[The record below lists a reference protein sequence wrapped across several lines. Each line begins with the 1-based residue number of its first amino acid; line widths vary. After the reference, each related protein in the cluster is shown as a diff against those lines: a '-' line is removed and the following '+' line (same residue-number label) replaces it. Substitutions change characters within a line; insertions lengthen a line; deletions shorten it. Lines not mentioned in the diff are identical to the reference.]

1 MSLPAPHGSTERRRA
16 MRNQGQ
22 LGSQRPT
29 GTISRPVAPVWRR
42 QPILIAATLVCAAS
56 MLILGVWAFFAPESF
71 SQFVNY
77 APYNQHL
84 IHDAGA
90 FQIGIGAALLLALVC
105 PDALLVALTGF
116 TVATA
121 LHAISHFTDRHIGG
135 HDSDVPTLGLLTL
148 VGLYAICA
156 QIRRRKA

>member
-1 MSLPAPHGSTERRRA
+1 

-29 GTISRPVAPVWRR
+29 GTMSRPVAPVWRR

-56 MLILGVWAFFAPESF
+56 MLILGVWAFSAPESF
-71 SQFVNY
+71 SQFINY

-105 PDALLVALTGF
+105 PDALLVALTGV